1 MTEDATR
8 RTRLANER
16 TWLAWLRTGIAC
28 LAAGLAVGRLV
39 PELTGGRTWPYAIL
53 GVGYAA
59 LGIALIVYGQ
69 RRQSEVARAVEAGGF
84 ANLAP
89 RAVAALTAAGVALG
103 AGTIALVVLQ
113 A

>member
-1 MTEDATR
+1 MIEDATR

-39 PELTGGRTWPYAIL
+39 PELTGGPAWPYAIL
-53 GVGYAA
+53 GTAYALLGMA
-59 LGIALIVYGQ
+59 LVAYGQ
-69 RRQSEVARAVEAGGF
+69 RRQRDVARAVEAGGF
-84 ANLAP
+84 ANLSAP
-89 RAVAALTAAGVALG
+89 VVALLTAVGVALG
-103 AGTIALVVLQ
+103 AGTIVLVVLQ

>member
-53 GVGYAA
+53 GTGYALLGMGLIAYGRRREQDVSRA
-59 LGIALIVYGQ
+59 LDANDFARLPAQV
-69 RRQSEVARAVEAGGF
+69 VAVMTAV
-84 ANLAP
+84 
-89 RAVAALTAAGVALG
+89 GVALG

>member
-1 MTEDATR
+1 MIEDATR

-53 GVGYAA
+53 GTGYAA
-59 LGIALIVYGQ
+59 LGIALIAYGQ
-69 RRQSEVARAVEAGGF
+69 RRQSEVARAVATGGF
-84 ANLAP
+84 ANLSP
-89 RAVAALTAAGVALG
+89 RAVTTLTAVGVALG
-103 AGTIALVVLQ
+103 AGTVALVVLQ